1 MSSKVMTREE
11 IQAERMRLGAMIAM
25 LELQC
30 PHAVYEVSK
39 NDTEDVGFGGDLW
52 YDCFCH
58 DCYKQWTVY
67 PNSVNFEEV
76 KEKYESLNV

>member
-1 MSSKVMTREE
+1 MPLKAKTREE
-11 IQAERMRLGAMIAM
+11 IQAERMRLGAMIVM

-39 NDTEDVGFGGDLW
+39 DGTIYDWRTEVW

-67 PNSVNFEEV
+67 ESSSDFKEV
-76 KEKYESLNV
+76 KEKYESGNV